1 MKTSFLKC
9 ARASDLT
16 LWKAHCYSTSNDNL
30 WYVQITTWF
39 CGTLRHHWS
48 CFWCA
53 GNYNLDA
60 WVQINMRIFIVKSDK
75 YDNYYSSIW
84 FNSHVTYNLILE
96 VNTTCAD
103 YKPNSLHCVQ
113 DQRAY
118 NTLLSSGWVEPIIH
132 CYLAAEES
140 LSYSN
145 VLTYCVKKSTDNT
158 PLFEI

>member
-1 MKTSFLKC
+1 MIIY
-9 ARASDLT
+9 D
-16 LWKAHCYSTSNDNL
+16 
-30 WYVQITTWF
+30 YVQITTWF

-118 NTLLSSGWVEPIIH
+118 NTLLSSDWGEPQLQQCINLL
-132 CYLAAEES
+132 CKEEYRQ
-140 LSYSN
+140 YSFVWDLNLKLTTKLNN
-145 VLTYCVKKSTDNT
+145 VHSASS
-158 PLFEI
+158 FA